1 LSATNLTRASGWTL
15 AGSVGEDK
23 IAKLPD
29 TKVALGG
36 VFPALAFSPVIFEA
50 D

>member
-1 LSATNLTRASGWTL
+1 LSATNLTRASGWTC
-15 AGSVGEDK
+15 AGSEGADK
-23 IAKLPD
+23 IAKLLD

-36 VFPALAFSPVIFEA
+36 VFPAFAFSPVIFET